1 MACLNS
7 TDLRGQSHAK
17 AEASAKRMPCGQA
30 FLRRLERAGQARDV
44 VFLDMDALVI
54 APMAP
59 AFAPEAAASAPFD
72 LALTLSDAVDM
83 CAAQHSLSCN
93 LPCLCMRVFMQPR
106 HGHAAPLG
114 PMTAAVERRAVRPR
128 RGG

>member
-1 MACLNS
+1 MCLHCFGLPEC
-7 TDLRGQSHAK
+7 TGLRGQGHAK
-17 AEASAKRMPCGQA
+17 AEASTKRVPCGQA

-83 CAAQHSLSCN
+83 CAAQHGLSCN
-93 LPCLCMRVFMQPR
+93 LPRLCMRVFM
-106 HGHAAPLG
+106 HTAP
-114 PMTAAVERRAVRPR
+114 
-128 RGG
+128 